1 MQTLLLIC
9 ADALLSSNI
18 IRNMENEFN
27 IWHVARQRDAMAWL
41 NQHQPQSVVMDLD
54 LLGQSAHS
62 VLDKVRTNTNNEQIS
77 VIGVCRSPE
86 PLAPDLVNQLD
97 RLIINHAV

>member
-18 IRNMENEFN
+18 IRNMENEYH

-41 NQHQPQSVVMDLD
+41 SQHQPQSVVMDLD

-62 VLDKVRTNTNNEQIS
+62 LLNKIRSDGMQQQVS
-77 VIGVCRSPE
+77 VIGVCKSPE
-86 PLAPDLVNQLD
+86 PLAPTLVNQLD

>member
-18 IRNMENEFN
+18 IRNMENEFS

-54 LLGQSAHS
+54 LLGHSAQTLLS
-62 VLDKVRTNTNNEQIS
+62 KVRENNSQQTS
-77 VIGVCRSPE
+77 VIGICKSPE
-86 PLAPDLVNQLD
+86 PLAPSLLKQIDQLM
-97 RLIINHAV
+97 INHAV

>member
-62 VLDKVRTNTNNEQIS
+62 VLDKVRENDSEQIS
-77 VIGVCRSPE
+77 VIGICKSPE
-86 PLAPDLVNQLD
+86 PLAATLVNQLD

>member
-18 IRNMENEFN
+18 IRNMENEFS

-54 LLGQSAHS
+54 LLGHSAQT
-62 VLDKVRTNTNNEQIS
+62 LLNKVRENKSQQTS
-77 VIGVCRSPE
+77 VIGICKSPE
-86 PLAPDLVNQLD
+86 PLAPSLLNQIDQLM
-97 RLIINHAV
+97 INHAV

>member
-9 ADALLSSNI
+9 ADALLSSSI
-18 IRNMENEFN
+18 IRNMENDYS

-41 NQHQPQSVVMDLD
+41 NQHQPQSIIMDLD

-62 VLDKVRTNTNNEQIS
+62 VLSKVRSNKTEQQVSI
-77 VIGVCRSPE
+77 IGVCKSPE
-86 PLAPDLVNQLD
+86 PLAPALVNQMD

>member
-18 IRNMENEFN
+18 IRNMENEYS

-41 NQHQPQSVVMDLD
+41 SQHQPQSVVMDLD
-54 LLGQSAHS
+54 LLGKSAHS
-62 VLDKVRTNTNNEQIS
+62 LLNKLRSEEMLQQVS
-77 VIGVCRSPE
+77 VIGVCKSPE
-86 PLAPDLVNQLD
+86 PLAPNLVNQLD
-97 RLIINHAV
+97 RLIVNHAV

>member
-54 LLGQSAHS
+54 LLGQSARS
-62 VLDKVRTNTNNEQIS
+62 VLDKVRKNNKEQIS
-77 VIGVCRSPE
+77 VIGVCQSPE
-86 PLAPDLVNQLD
+86 PLSPDLLNQLD
-97 RLIINHAV
+97 QLIINHAI

>member
-18 IRNMENEFN
+18 IRNMENEFS

-54 LLGQSAHS
+54 LLGHSAQT
-62 VLDKVRTNTNNEQIS
+62 LLNKVRENNSQQTS
-77 VIGVCRSPE
+77 VIGICKSPE
-86 PLAPDLVNQLD
+86 PLAPDLLKQIDQLM
-97 RLIINHAV
+97 INHAV

>member
-18 IRNMENEFN
+18 IRNMENEFS

-41 NQHQPQSVVMDLD
+41 DQHQPESVVMDLD
-54 LLGQSAHS
+54 LLGHSAHS
-62 VLDKVRTNTNNEQIS
+62 LLDKVRSYDAQQQVS
-77 VIGVCRSPE
+77 VIGVCKSPE
-86 PLAPDLVNQLD
+86 PLAPALVNQLD

>member
-1 MQTLLLIC
+1 MQTLLLIF

-18 IRNMENEFN
+18 IRNMENEFS

-62 VLDKVRTNTNNEQIS
+62 VLDKVRQHNSEHIS
-77 VIGVCRSPE
+77 VIGVCKSPE
-86 PLAPDLVNQLD
+86 PLAPDLLNQID
-97 RLIINHAV
+97 RLMINHAI

>member
-18 IRNMENEFN
+18 IRNMENEFS

-54 LLGQSAHS
+54 LLGHSAQT
-62 VLDKVRTNTNNEQIS
+62 LLNKVRENNSQQTS
-77 VIGVCRSPE
+77 VIGICKSPE
-86 PLAPDLVNQLD
+86 PLAPSLLNQIDQLM
-97 RLIINHAV
+97 INHAV